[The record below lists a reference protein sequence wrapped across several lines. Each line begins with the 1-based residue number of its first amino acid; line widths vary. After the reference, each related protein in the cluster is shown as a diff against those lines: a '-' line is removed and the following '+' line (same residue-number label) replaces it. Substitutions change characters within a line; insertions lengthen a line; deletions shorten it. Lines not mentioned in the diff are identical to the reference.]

1 MMQRMIIRKLTPD
14 KLNNI
19 EDRKTVLTYN
29 LYSPFA

>member
-19 EDRKTVLTYN
+19 EDRKTVLMYN
-29 LYSPFA
+29 LYSPLP